1 MASDAA
7 DGDIA
12 VPVDLTDN
20 ADLVAPTAADK
31 PRESRKARSRNSEGL
46 ALQRSGKA
54 ETQ

>member
-20 ADLVAPTAADK
+20 ADLVVPTAADK
-31 PRESRKARSRNSEGL
+31 PERNKFYE
-46 ALQRSGKA
+46 QP
-54 ETQ
+54 